1 MKRNDIREIQVGDE
15 FYCRRES
22 GREYTGTVRAVKI
35 VKGNGETMVTVY
47 IGHDDDDIAV
57 YRNFYPCD
65 CAEWTAEKPVAM
77 V

>member
-1 MKRNDIREIQVGDE
+1 MRTTIKDIVVGDN
-15 FYCRRES
+15 FYCRRQS

-35 VKGNGETMVTVY
+35 VKGNRETMVTVY
-47 IGHDDDDIAV
+47 IGHDDDGVAM

-65 CAEWTAEKPVAM
+65 CVEWTAEKPVAM